1 MKILILIFICRWK
14 IQKKSNIF
22 SFYFLEL
29 NSKKINF
36 CEHLKVAQ
44 KNLATTSTNTQRGGS
59 SSKTKNWVE
68 LRVFMCAGIDGV

>member
-1 MKILILIFICRWK
+1 MADGKY
-14 IQKKSNIF
+14 KKSNIF

-36 CEHLKVAQ
+36 CEHLNVAQ
-44 KNLATTSTNTQRGGS
+44 KNLATTSINTQRGGS
-59 SSKTKNWVE
+59 SSQALSKTKNWVE